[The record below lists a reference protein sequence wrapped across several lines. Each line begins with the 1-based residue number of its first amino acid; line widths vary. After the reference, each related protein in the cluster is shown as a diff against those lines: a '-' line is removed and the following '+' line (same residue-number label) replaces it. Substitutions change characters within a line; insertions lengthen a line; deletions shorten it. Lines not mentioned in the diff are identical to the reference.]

1 MNYKYITGKILEI
14 DKSSGWTDGMLL
26 EEIYPESS
34 FVSGNNPESMMM
46 KPFIAMQIS

>member
-1 MNYKYITGKILEI
+1 MNYKFITGEVLEI

-34 FVSGNNPESMMM
+34 FVSETTP
-46 KPFIAMQIS
+46 KA